1 MRLLLCILLSLL
13 LNIASAHAARDNYF
27 GMNPDQFVKIGAV
40 FLSKGEVINL
50 LKGRTELWDTGGKA
64 FYGAGGKLSLRFR
77 DGVRAEGSWKV
88 SGNGTMCTKVSAT
101 IPGSNYCHRY
111 IRYNGKVYYVWLGKV
126 TEIHRTRV
134 GTAF

>member
-1 MRLLLCILLSLL
+1 MRALLFGLSLCL
-13 LNIASAHAARDNYF
+13 WMVSAADAAKDKVY
-27 GMNPDQFVKIGAV
+27 GMKPDRLISMGAKY
-40 FLSKGEVINL
+40 LSRSEVVNL

-88 SGNGTMCTKVSAT
+88 SGNGTMCTKVSAA

-126 TEIHRTRV
+126 TDIHRT
-134 GTAF
+134 GGGKAF

>member
-1 MRLLLCILLSLL
+1 MRAVLLILLLCLGVADL
-13 LNIASAHAARDNYF
+13 AHAARDKFF
-27 GMNPDQFVKIGAV
+27 GMNPDQFVKMGAV
-40 FLSKGEVINL
+40 YLSRGEVVNL
-50 LKGRTELWDTGGKA
+50 LKGRTEFWDTGGKA

-88 SGNGTMCTKVSAT
+88 SGNGTMCTKVSAA

-126 TEIHRTRV
+126 TEIHRT
-134 GTAF
+134 GGGMAF